1 MIRNRKAQLSMIS
14 VFAVICMLL
23 AQLLVFPQQTASA
36 AGTDLYVGY
45 SSKANNFS
53 TVQDAVNKAASI
65 APSSENDRVTI
76 HIAPGTY
83 RQQVIVQTPYIT
95 FVNDEPSKGDVVLTW
110 YYGIGY
116 TYYSCNDKG
125 YYDSSAASAKSAKK
139 PASYRWGATVQ
150 LWPKATYF
158 KAKNIVFENSFN
170 RYMTTEEVADGVA
183 LLNDSATSSISQVRN
198 SSTDVQS
205 KAATERAAALS
216 ADAAYA
222 EFLGCKFLSS
232 QDTLYTG
239 GSPLYFKNCHIEGQ
253 TDYIFGD
260 SSAVFDTCD
269 LVWKGYS
276 SGASGGYITAARDE
290 SNDDTGYLF
299 SNCTVKK
306 SPSLTVKSG
315 YLGRPWRDTAKVMF
329 VNTTLE
335 SADCID
341 AAGWYSMS
349 GVQPEN
355 VAGFKEYG
363 TKLANGTAVS
373 LSSRKG
379 HTLSAS
385 DAEGIKLT
393 DYMKNWTPTYL
404 AESASTGSS
413 SSGSTGAADGA
424 ITLCGGWYEEAF
436 AEWDSSKI
444 GSNVKVSYAQSG
456 SSSFTEVDSE
466 LIRSNRVD
474 IPGLKGNTFYTL
486 KLEGSSGSATCEIT
500 TMKFDRSGYAH
511 YNYTSGVGAYKDD
524 GTLKSGVTV
533 IYVTNSNK
541 DTISYG
547 GKTGLYNIFYS
558 AKPSNVCFRFIG
570 TIDVPSGAKANDGKQ
585 NDGSSMLYLQYGE
598 NVTIEGIGYNADLN
612 KWGFEMKR
620 CTSCEV
626 RNLWLGQYPDDGIS
640 MTGDSSNKSTHMWVH
655 NNTIEKGYNAY
666 AGNGTVDDDKADGD
680 GSTDI
685 KWSEY
690 ITVSYNYY
698 INCHKTSLVG
708 GGPTQFQDYITY
720 HHNWF
725 CNTESRNPR
734 ARNAHIHSY
743 NNYFTTNKQYGLG
756 ASYNSKIFSEANYFE
771 GTYKPLAAEAMG
783 SDAYSGTIKSYND
796 KFDGCTMGSALA
808 YAIVTSRNT
817 SASIANQKSGGDAYD
832 NFDLN
837 MYSYTPQ
844 TADQAKTECKEY
856 SGRMDQKKT
865 YNGGSSSSG
874 NTAAEFTDGAL
885 FMFKNV
891 NSGLYME
898 VTDGNAANSSN
909 IQQWENNGS
918 GTNGAGEW
926 NTWKLMSAGDG
937 YYYIYSAL
945 AGGSSFVLDVAGKKA
960 DDGTNIDLYQPNNG
974 DNQQFKFVQNS
985 DGSYKILT
993 KISGDKSAVEIENG
1007 SMDYGAN
1014 VQQWTVNGFNCQ
1026 DWQLIPVTLPISG
1039 IIAKDLVVYDGEN
1052 SADWSIAENAQAGD
1066 KVFGDRDF
1074 TYGMLPVALTGAERI
1089 ITACDSKNSTE
1100 DLAAFTAGTFATV
1113 YVAIDSRVTAL
1124 PSWLGSYTA
1133 TGESVI
1139 FNDGTADRSFDVYA
1153 LNVNS
1158 GDRVTLGTNGQS
1170 SGVMQYTVFVK
1181 EQEIIVTTTTA
1192 PVTTTT
1198 TTAPVTT
1205 VPVTTAPS
1213 TEPGSAIMGDAN
1225 CDGKVDLTDAVAI
1238 LQYAALP
1245 AKYALTE
1252 QGMANADIVDNGTSG
1267 VTGIDALAVQMIDAK
1282 LLDPDILPVT
1292 QDQLNALHG

>member
-1 MIRNRKAQLSMIS
+1 MIRNRKLGLSVVS
-14 VFAVICMLL
+14 VFAALCMLL
-23 AQLLVFPQQTASA
+23 AQLIAFPQQTADA

-45 SSKANNFS
+45 SGKANNYS
-53 TVQDAVNKAASI
+53 TVQAAVDAAAKLN
-65 APSSENDRVTI
+65 PTSESNRVTI

-83 RQQVIVQTPYIT
+83 RQQVQVNTPYIT
-95 FVNDEPSKGDVVLTW
+95 FVNDEPGKGEAKLTW

-116 TYYSCNDKG
+116 TYYSANSSG
-125 YYDSSAASAKSAKK
+125 VYDSSAAAAKSSKN
-139 PASYRWGATVQ
+139 PANKRWGATV
-150 LWPKATYF
+150 LLGTKAQYF

-170 RYMTTEEVADGVA
+170 RYMTSEEIADGVT
-183 LLNDSATSSISQVRN
+183 LQNDPDVSAISTQRT

-205 KAATERAAALS
+205 KAATERAAAIS
-216 ADAAYA
+216 VEGAYS
-222 EFLGCKFLSS
+222 EFLGCQFLSS

-239 GSPLYFKNCHIEGQ
+239 ASPLYFKNCTIEGQ

-260 SSAVFDTCD
+260 SSAVFDACD

-276 SGASGGYITAARDE
+276 SGSTGGYITAARDDN
-290 SNDDTGYLF
+290 NDDTGYLF
-299 SNCTVKK
+299 SNCNVKK
-306 SPSLTVKSG
+306 GSLTVSSG

-329 VNTTLE
+329 VNTTLQ
-335 SADCID
+335 SADCIK
-341 AAGWYSMS
+341 AEGWYSMS

-363 TKLANGTAVS
+363 TKLSNGSEVS

-385 DAEGIKLT
+385 DAQGIKLT
-393 DYMKNWTPTYL
+393 SYMKNWTPTYL
-404 AESASTGSS
+404 SESASSS
-413 SSGSTGAADGA
+413 SSSDPSTTADGA
-424 ITLCGGWYEEAF
+424 ITRCGGWYEEAF

-444 GSNVKVSYAQSG
+444 GSSVKVSYAQSG
-456 SSSFTEVDSE
+456 STSFTAVDSE

-474 IPGLKGNTFYTL
+474 IPGLKGHTTYTI
-486 KLEGSSGSATCEIT
+486 KVEGSSGTASCEVT
-500 TMKFDRSGYAH
+500 TMQFDRSGYAH
-511 YNYTSGVGAYKDD
+511 YNYNSGVGACNND

-598 NVTIEGIGYNADLN
+598 NVTIEGIGYNANLN

-640 MTGDSSNKSTHMWVH
+640 MTGDSSNKSTHMWIH

-666 AGNGTVDDDKADGD
+666 AGNGTVDADKADGD

-690 ITVSYNYY
+690 ITISYNYY
-698 INCHKTSLVG
+698 IDCHKTSLVG

-725 CNTESRNPR
+725 SNTESRNPR

-783 SDAYSGTIKSYND
+783 SDAYSGTIKSFND
-796 KFDGCTMGSALA
+796 KFDGCTMGSGLA
-808 YAIVTSRNT
+808 YAIVNSRNT
-817 SASIANQKSGGDAYD
+817 SANIANQKSGGDAYD
-832 NFDLN
+832 NFDLK

-844 TADQAKTECKEY
+844 TADQAKAECKEY
-856 SGRMDQKKT
+856 SGRMDQNKN
-865 YNGGSSSSG
+865 YNGGTSSSSG
-874 NTAAEFTDGAL
+874 ETAAEFADGSL

-891 NSGLYME
+891 NSGLFME
-898 VTDGNAANSSN
+898 VANGSAENNAN
-909 IQQWENNGS
+909 IQQWEANGE
-918 GTNGAGEW
+918 GTNGAAEW
-926 NTWKLMSAGDG
+926 NTWKLISAGNG
-937 YYYIYSAL
+937 YYYIYSSL
-945 AGGSSFVLDVAGKKA
+945 AGGNSLVLDVAGRKA
-960 DDGTNIDLYQPNNG
+960 DDGTNIDLYQSNSG
-974 DNQQFKFVQNS
+974 DNQQFKFVKNS

-1007 SMDYGAN
+1007 SMEYGAN
-1014 VQQWTVNGFNCQ
+1014 VQQWTVNGYNCQ
-1026 DWQLIPVTLPISG
+1026 DWQLIPAALPVNG
-1039 IIAKDLVVYDGEN
+1039 IIAKNLVVFDSEN
-1052 SADWSIAENAQAGD
+1052 AADWTIAENAQIGD

-1074 TYGMLPVALTGAERI
+1074 TYASIPSTIAGAERV

-1100 DLAAFTAGTFATV
+1100 DLASFTAGTNATV
-1113 YVAIDSRVTAL
+1113 YIALDSRVTAL
-1124 PSWLGSYTA
+1124 APWLSGYTA
-1133 TGESVI
+1133 TGEQIV
-1139 FNDGTADRSFDVYA
+1139 FNDGSADRTFDLYA
-1153 LNVNS
+1153 LDVNS
-1158 GDRVTLGTNGQS
+1158 GEKVTLGTNGQV
-1170 SGVMQYTVFVK
+1170 SGVMNYTVFVK
-1181 EQEIIVTTTTA
+1181 EKETVVTTTEAPATTEATTTTA
-1192 PVTTTT
+1192 KPVW
-1198 TTAPVTT
+1198 
-1205 VPVTTAPS
+1205 
-1213 TEPGSAIMGDAN
+1213 GDAN
-1225 CDGKVDLTDAVAI
+1225 CNGSVDLSDAVAI
-1238 LQYAALP
+1238 LQFSALP
-1245 AKYALTE
+1245 AKYPLNE
-1252 QGMANADIVDNGTSG
+1252 QGLANADIIDNGTSG
-1267 VTGIDALAVQMIDAK
+1267 VSGTDALAIQMIDAGLIDATK
-1282 LLDPDILPVT
+1282 LPIT
-1292 QDQLNALHG
+1292 QDQMMALIS